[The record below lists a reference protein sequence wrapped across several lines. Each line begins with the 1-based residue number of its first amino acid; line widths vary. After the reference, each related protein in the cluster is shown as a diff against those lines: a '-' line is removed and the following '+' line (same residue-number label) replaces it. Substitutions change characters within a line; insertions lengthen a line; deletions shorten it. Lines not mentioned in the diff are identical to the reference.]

1 MSLQSVFT
9 HVTSIYA
16 NLLDKREEFIFH
28 WIGLRHQHGRSLFQ
42 AFRRWWE
49 AVRSEVEGGLG
60 RAVRVPSL
68 SSLPPPPLNPSLVFI
83 FSRSSLLLIAPVNLN
98 AWNRLTWPPFHC
110 FGAPIWKMRR
120 HTKTLYEA
128 SLRD

>member
-16 NLLDKREEFIFH
+16 NLLDKRQEFIFH

-68 SSLPPPPLNPSLVFI
+68 SSLPPSPHPSLVFI

-110 FGAPIWKMRR
+110 FGTPIWKMRR

>member
-68 SSLPPPPLNPSLVFI
+68 SSLPPPQPLPRFHFFALLFAFDRSCQSERLEQANMAAVSLFWHTNMEDETPHENPL
-83 FSRSSLLLIAPVNLN
+83 
-98 AWNRLTWPPFHC
+98 
-110 FGAPIWKMRR
+110 
-120 HTKTLYEA
+120 
-128 SLRD
+128 